1 MNPRSALWLGVVA
14 LALGLFVYVYE
25 IEGERDRQAAREAS
39 SKVYADLKSDEIEAL
54 ELETLDGIAA
64 RFERQDG
71 RWWLVEPF
79 EARAEATALDAIAS
93 ALADLPREGRVAA
106 GRPLDGFGLGGE
118 ARVVRFE
125 AEGEVFGLRIGRTT
139 PVGGHRYVARLA
151 EDEVAYVESFRL
163 NALNR
168 NLSDL
173 RDRRIL
179 DFESGRLATLEL
191 EWPEP
196 GSDAGAFILRLERNE
211 SGDYQIVH
219 PVWSE
224 VDTEAVRDLL
234 SDLAYLRA
242 ADFVD
247 ARTPEVERALERP
260 ALRFRWQL
268 DSEPGAP
275 DPGASGAVTLAGT
288 FGGGR
293 LMEGPTGALY
303 LLAEDRLEDF
313 PRSLDAYRFKRLS
326 SFELASARVLELE
339 FAPTALEPSREL
351 EFAPTALEPSGE
363 LEFAPTALE
372 PSRERDFAP
381 TALEPSREPLR
392 VRLSLTASGWG
403 STDGNFDPDAVSEL
417 VRSLSSLSADERV
430 ADGMGASER
439 AALGLRPPM
448 GRIVVKGASSEEAEG
463 AVLAAL
469 EWGRM
474 DPARGLFVRRSDRE
488 TVFLLAP
495 ASAEALPWSPEIW
508 TRRFEVSSQTP
519 TAGEVELE
527 IDADRDFAR
536 EGSDDLGTFD

>member
-39 SKVYADLKSDEIEAL
+39 SKVYAGLKSNEIEAL

-64 RFERQDG
+64 RFERRDG

-125 AEGEVFGLRIGRTT
+125 AEGEIFGLRIGRTT

-196 GSDAGAFILRLERNE
+196 GSDAGVFILRLERDE
-211 SGDYQIVH
+211 SGDYRIVH
-219 PVWSE
+219 PVRSE
-224 VDTEAVRDLL
+224 VDTEVVRDLL
-234 SDLAYLRA
+234 ADLAYLRA

-260 ALRFRWQL
+260 ALQFRWQL
-268 DSEPGAP
+268 DSEPGTA
-275 DPGASGAVTLAGT
+275 DPGASGAVTLAGA

-313 PRSLDAYRFKRLS
+313 PRSLDAYRFRRLS
-326 SFELASARVLELE
+326 SFELASARGLELE
-339 FAPTALEPSREL
+339 FSPSALEPSREL
-351 EFAPTALEPSGE
+351 EFAPS
-363 LEFAPTALE
+363 
-372 PSRERDFAP
+372 
-381 TALEPSREPLR
+381 ALEPSREPLR

-417 VRSLSSLSADERV
+417 VRSLSNLSADERV

-439 AALGLRPPM
+439 AALGLTPPM
-448 GRIVVKGASSEEAEG
+448 GRLVVKGASSEEAEG
-463 AVLAAL
+463 PVLAAL

-474 DPARGLFVRRSDRE
+474 DPARGLFVRRTDRE

-508 TRRFEVSSQTP
+508 TRRYEVSSQTP
-519 TAGEVELE
+519 AAGEVDLE
-527 IDADRDFAR
+527 IDADGDFAR